1 MKIAIVV
8 FPGSTCEADT
18 YKAVEQVTAAKAAY
32 ISHDE
37 TDLDQFDAIL
47 LPGGAAY
54 GDAIRPGAIAKRQPV
69 MEAVKKAAE
78 AGKPVLGI
86 GNGFQIL
93 LEAGLLPGTIMQNEG
108 LKFICKQTGV
118 RVQSND
124 TLFTALF
131 ENGEKIKLPVAHKVG
146 RYFCHGDTYKKL
158 RENNQIIF
166 TYASENPN
174 GSIGDIAGIL
184 NERRNVLGMMPHPE
198 RAIDKLLGST
208 DGVKLFQSIERNWRE
223 SHAANA

>member
-8 FPGSTCEADT
+8 FPGTTCEADT
-18 YKAVEQVTAAKAAY
+18 YKALEQVTGVKADY
-32 ISHDE
+32 VSRDQN
-37 TDLDQFDAIL
+37 DLDAYDVIL

-69 MEAVKKAAE
+69 MGAVKKAAA
-78 AGKPVLGI
+78 AGKPVFGI

-93 LEAGLLPGTIMQNEG
+93 LEAGLLPGTLVQNEG
-108 LKFICKQTGV
+108 LKFVCKQV
-118 RVQSND
+118 ELRVQNND
-124 TLFTALF
+124 TLFTSLYK
-131 ENGEKIKLPVAHKVG
+131 NGEKIKMPVAHKAG
-146 RYFCHGDTYKKL
+146 RYFCDEDTFKTL
-158 RENNQIIF
+158 RDNHQIIF

-174 GSIGDIAGIL
+174 GSMGDIAGIT

-198 RAIDKLLGST
+198 RAIDTLLGST